1 MAAGVAD
8 VGEPPDDLA
17 GGHEARLPPE
27 KKRCTRPNT
36 PGRTWQRPWRRGS
49 RSPRPGIPRGSCF
62 LDERGGRTDLVRR
75 YWRGQRGERV
85 VDHAPDS
92 RWHTTTFLAAL
103 RVTGLTAPAVFD
115 GPIDGVSFLAYI
127 EHVLAPTL
135 RPGDVV
141 VLDNLSVHRSP
152 AVRAAVETVGAT
164 RCFLPKYSPDLN
176 PIELCFAK
184 LQTILRAVRCRARE
198 ERWATIGACVPRFAP
213 TECRNYFRHCGYSGA
228 TRS

>member
-1 MAAGVAD
+1 MRSLKDLDALALTLAHACAALLDPAL
-8 VGEPPDDLA
+8 PDTVLRD
-17 GGHEARLPPE
+17 HVFARV
-27 KKRCTRPNT
+27 
-36 PGRTWQRPWRRGS
+36 
-49 RSPRPGIPRGSCF
+49 PRA
-62 LDERGGRTDLVRR
+62 T
-75 YWRGQRGERV
+75 
-85 VDHAPDS
+85 
-92 RWHTTTFLAAL
+92 LAAL

>member
-1 MAAGVAD
+1 MHATEHARPDVA
-8 VGEPPDDLA
+8 
-17 GGHEARLPPE
+17 EARAAWQQTAP
-27 KKRCTRPNT
+27 
-36 PGRTWQRPWRRGS
+36 TWDPARLV
-49 RSPRPGIPRGSCF
+49 F
-62 LDERGGRTDLVRR
+62 LDERGVRTDLVRR
-75 YWRGQRGERV
+75 DGRGQRGERV

-92 RWHTTTFLAAL
+92 RWHTTTLLAAL

-164 RCFLPKYSPDLN
+164 RCFLPKYSPDL
-176 PIELCFAK
+176 IRLSCA
-184 LQTILRAVRCRARE
+184 
-198 ERWATIGACVPRFAP
+198 
-213 TECRNYFRHCGYSGA
+213 S
-228 TRS
+228 RS